1 MTVTDTGRGDGDGD
15 GAAAGPA
22 VECVGLSK
30 RYGAVQALDQADLRI
45 NVGEVVGLVGQ
56 NGAGKS
62 TLVNILCGV
71 VTPDEGTVAIH
82 GKPAATGHPRA
93 MADAGIAVVSQ
104 EQSLVEQLTVWENVY
119 LGRELTDPHSGLLR
133 RAQMKAGAA
142 ALFERLDIGI
152 DTGALVSDLP
162 FATRQLVEIGRAIHQ
177 SGGKAGAILVLDEP
191 TSGLSPRET
200 EVLFSLIRNASK
212 DATFLFVSH
221 VLPDILSLCSRVIV
235 CTNGRVVADRDVSD
249 VTERDLHELMIG
261 RARSA
266 DYYALDRQG
275 TAISDER
282 VLELVDGQRT
292 GAFAGVHLTVRH
304 GEVVGLAGIIGS
316 GTSEVAAAIAGA
328 LPLDAGH
335 MTVQGR
341 TRRRWS
347 VRDAIALGIRYLPPE
362 RRRDAL
368 FPHASVS
375 RNIAISYLGDIRMA
389 KGPLLDGG
397 RESRLV
403 GRLIQQV
410 GLRPP
415 DPKRMVGELS
425 GGNQQKVVF
434 ARLLADGCA
443 VAILD
448 NPTRGVDVGTREEI
462 YGMVRELAS
471 SGTGVI
477 LTSESIEELIGLS
490 DRLVVLRSGAVV
502 TEILSPPQAK
512 PTELEVLACM

>member
-1 MTVTDTGRGDGDGD
+1 MSVTDTGQAG
-15 GAAAGPA
+15 GAAPA
-22 VECVGLSK
+22 PALDCVGLSK
-30 RYGAVQALDQADLRI
+30 RYGAVHALDQASLRI
-45 NVGEVVGLVGQ
+45 ETGEVVGLVGQ

-62 TLVNILCGV
+62 TLVNIICGV

-82 GKPAATGHPRA
+82 GKPVPTGHPRA
-93 MADAGIAVVSQ
+93 MSEAGIAVVSQ
-104 EQSLVEQLTVWENVY
+104 EQSLVEQLTVWENIY
-119 LGRELTDPHSGLLR
+119 LGRELTDPRSGLLR
-133 RAQMKAGAA
+133 RAAMKAGAA
-142 ALFERLDIGI
+142 ALFTRLGIGI

-162 FATRQLVEIGRAIHQ
+162 FASRQLVEIARAIHQ
-177 SGGKAGAILVLDEP
+177 SDGKAGAILVLDEP

-200 EVLFSLIRNASK
+200 EVLFSLIRQASGG
-212 DATFLFVSH
+212 ATFLFVSH
-221 VLPDILSLCSRVIV
+221 VLPDILSLCSRVVV
-235 CTNGRVVADRDVSD
+235 CTNGHLVADRAVGD

-261 RARSA
+261 RARST

-275 TAISDER
+275 SAISDDL
-282 VLELVDGQRT
+282 VLELTDGQKS
-292 GAFAGVHLTVRH
+292 GAFTDVHLTVRH

-328 LPLDAGH
+328 LTLDAGH
-335 MTVQGR
+335 LTVGGQ

-347 VRDAIALGIRYLPPE
+347 VHDAIALGIRYLPPE

-368 FPHASVS
+368 FPHASVAH
-375 RNIAISYLGDIRMA
+375 NIAISYLGDIRMSKA
-389 KGPLLDGG
+389 PLLDGG

-403 GRLIQQV
+403 SRLIEQI

-415 DPKRMVGELS
+415 DPNRMVGELS

-462 YGMVRELAS
+462 YAMVRELAS
-471 SGTGVI
+471 TGTGVI

-502 TEILSPPQAK
+502 TEIPSPPQAK

>member
-1 MTVTDTGRGDGDGD
+1 VTVTENGLSGST
-15 GAAAGPA
+15 AAAPA
-22 VECVGLSK
+22 VDCVGLSK
-30 RYGAVQALDQADLRI
+30 RFGAVQALDQADLRI
-45 NVGEVVGLVGQ
+45 EVGEVIGLVGQ

-71 VTPDEGTVAIH
+71 VAPDEGTVRIH
-82 GKPAATGHPRA
+82 GKAVATGHPRA

-119 LGRELTDPHSGLLR
+119 LGRELTDPRSGLLL

-142 ALFERLDIGI
+142 ALFKRLGIGI

-162 FATRQLVEIGRAIHQ
+162 FASRQLVEIARAIHQ
-177 SGGKAGAILVLDEP
+177 SDGKAGAILVLDEP

-200 EVLFSLIRNASK
+200 EVLFGLIQNATR
-212 DATFLFVSH
+212 DATFIFVSH
-221 VLPDILSLCSRVIV
+221 VLPDILRLCSRVVV
-235 CTNGRVVADRDVSD
+235 CTNGRLVADRGISD

-261 RARSA
+261 RARSS

-275 TAISDER
+275 RAISDDR
-282 VLELVDGQRT
+282 VLELVGGRRS
-292 GAFAGVHLTVRH
+292 GAFTDVNLTVRR
-304 GEVVGLAGIIGS
+304 GEVIGLAGIIGS
-316 GTSEVAAAIAGA
+316 GTSDVAAAIAGA
-328 LPLDAGH
+328 VPLDAGQLK
-335 MTVQGR
+335 VQGR
-341 TRRRWS
+341 APRRWS
-347 VRDAIALGIRYLPPE
+347 VREAIAAGVRYLPPE

-368 FPHASVS
+368 FPHASVAK
-375 RNIAISYLGDIRMA
+375 NIAVSYLGEIRRPKA
-389 KGPLLDGG
+389 PLLDGG

-403 GRLIQQV
+403 GRLIQQI

-415 DPKRMVGELS
+415 DPRRMVIELS

-434 ARLLADGCA
+434 ARLLADGCV

-462 YGMVRELAS
+462 YAMVRELAAN
-471 SGTGVI
+471 GTGVI

-490 DRLVVLRSGAVV
+490 DRLVILRSGAVV
-502 TEILSPPQAK
+502 TEIPSPPEAK

>member
-1 MTVTDTGRGDGDGD
+1 MTVTDTGQAG
-15 GAAAGPA
+15 GAAAAAAPA
-22 VECVGLSK
+22 VDCVRLSK
-30 RYGAVQALDQADLRI
+30 RFGAVQALDQADLRI
-45 NVGEVVGLVGQ
+45 DVGEVVGLVGQ

-71 VTPDEGTVAIH
+71 VAPDEGTVRIH

-93 MADAGIAVVSQ
+93 MADAGVAVVSQ
-104 EQSLVEQLTVWENVY
+104 EQSLVEQLTVWENIY
-119 LGRELTDPHSGLLR
+119 LGRELTDTRSGLLR

-152 DTGALVSDLP
+152 DTSAVVADLP
-162 FATRQLVEIGRAIHQ
+162 FASRQLVEIARAIHQ
-177 SGGKAGAILVLDEP
+177 SDGKAGAILVLDEP

-200 EVLFSLIRNASK
+200 EVLFRLIKSASR

-221 VLPDILSLCSRVIV
+221 VLPDILRLCSRVVV
-235 CTNGRVVADRDVSD
+235 CTNGRLVADRNVRD

-261 RARSA
+261 RARST

-275 TAISDER
+275 RAISDDR
-282 VLELVDGQRT
+282 VLELVGGQKS
-292 GAFAGVHLTVRH
+292 GAFTDVHLTVRR

-335 MTVQGR
+335 LTIKGQ
-341 TRRRWS
+341 TPRRWS

-375 RNIAISYLGDIRMA
+375 RNIAISYLGEIRRA
-389 KGPLLDGG
+389 KAPLLDGG

-403 GRLIQQV
+403 DRLIQQI

-415 DPKRMVGELS
+415 DPKRMVSELS

-434 ARLLADGCA
+434 ARLLADGCV

-462 YGMVRELAS
+462 YAMVRELAS
-471 SGTGVI
+471 TGTGVI

-490 DRLVVLRSGAVV
+490 DRLVVLRSGTVV
-502 TEILSPPQAK
+502 TEIPSPPEAK